1 MAAVAVGV
9 VVPRVGKK
17 FPMVIEQSSPKIG
30 LHCSKRSGNRYDWEP
45 RMRESVVKI
54 PQSSSRGSV
63 VDSVRRRLGSV
74 GGFGVCFEAGEV
86 VSV

>member
-1 MAAVAVGV
+1 
-9 VVPRVGKK
+9 
-17 FPMVIEQSSPKIG
+17 
-30 LHCSKRSGNRYDWEP
+30 
-45 RMRESVVKI
+45 MRESVVKI

>member
-17 FPMVIEQSSPKIG
+17 SPMVIEQSSPKIG
-30 LHCSKRSGNRYDWEP
+30 LHCSKRSGNRYDCEP
-45 RMRESVVKI
+45 RIRESVVKI

-63 VDSVRRRLGSV
+63 VDSVRWRSASV
-74 GGFGVCFEAGEV
+74 GGFGACFEGAEV